1 MAPRRRRPGPRG
13 LPSGRLDVGWRP
25 WRDSG
30 SGWPRSGGPRTSRR
44 AGSWTCRPER
54 SRSALAARA
63 HELLDHAY
71 ALGIRYFDAA
81 RSYGDAE
88 RFLGSWLDERGIDD
102 AFVASKWGYTYVG
115 GWRMDSE
122 RHEVKS
128 HDLETF
134 ERQLGESLA
143 LLAGRLRLYQVH
155 SLTPDSPLLADQP
168 LLRRLSTL
176 RADGIEV
183 GASTSGPAQAEAIE
197 RLLAVTVDDRPLFG
211 SVQATWNLLE
221 PSAGPALADA
231 HARGLRVVVKEAVAN
246 GRLTSR
252 GADIDRLSA
261 VAGRHRVGV
270 DAVAIA
276 AALAQPWCDV
286 VLSGA
291 VTTDQLRS
299 NATAVALTPA
309 ELAALSTLAEPP
321 GDYWAAR
328 GRRPWA

>member
-1 MAPRRRRPGPRG
+1 MARLGFGLAAIGRPAYITAGRELD
-13 LPSGRLDVGWRP
+13 LP
-25 WRDSG
+25 
-30 SGWPRSGGPRTSRR
+30 
-44 AGSWTCRPER
+44 AER

-176 RADGIEV
+176 RSDGIEV